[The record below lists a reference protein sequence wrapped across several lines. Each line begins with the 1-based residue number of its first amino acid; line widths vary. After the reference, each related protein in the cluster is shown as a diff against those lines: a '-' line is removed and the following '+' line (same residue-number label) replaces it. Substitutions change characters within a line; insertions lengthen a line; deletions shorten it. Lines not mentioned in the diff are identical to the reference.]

1 MNEAPEILLIGAVA
15 AVGVLHTIVPDHWV
29 PITVLARQRGWTSAE
44 TARAALQAGTGHVLS
59 TLAIAV
65 LVWLAGAALA
75 ARYAGF
81 VDAGAS
87 LALVLFGGWIAV
99 SAWRELSAPDADHD
113 HGHHHHHNHAAH
125 DHEHDHEHAHE
136 HEHGQGDGLA
146 VAAATLSRHRHLH
159 RHGDYARHSHW
170 HEHDAATSHAVS
182 LAYAADPPLHQHAH
196 PTEARTA
203 LLLILGSSPMV
214 EGIPAFFAAAKYGA
228 ALLAFMAAVFA
239 AATIATYVA
248 LCVLSAQGLQRASF
262 GPLERY
268 GEVLSGALIAAV
280 GVVFWAWPVL

>member
-1 MNEAPEILLIGAVA
+1 MNEAPGILLIGAVA

-29 PITVLARQRGWTSAE
+29 PISMLARQRGWTPAE

-59 TLAIAV
+59 TLAIAI

-81 VDAGAS
+81 VDAAAS

-113 HGHHHHHNHAAH
+113 HGHHHHHHHHHGAH
-125 DHEHDHEHAHE
+125 DHDHH
-136 HEHGQGDGLA
+136 HEHGDGDGLA
-146 VAAATLSRHRHLH
+146 LAAATLSRHRHLH

-170 HEHDAATSHAVS
+170 HEHDPATSHAVS

-196 PTEARTA
+196 PTAPRTA

-214 EGIPAFFAAAKYGA
+214 EGIPVFFAAARYGA
-228 ALLAFMAAVFA
+228 ALLAVMAAVFA

-248 LCVLSAQGLQRASF
+248 LCVLSAQGLQRASL

-268 GEVLSGALIAAV
+268 GEALSGALIAAV